1 MCCCV
6 LWEGGAAVVG
16 RKREARISWGGWEV
30 EGNGEQL
37 GKSGVWGCAC
47 WAEKEVTTG
56 VGVGVGG

>member
-1 MCCCV
+1 M
-6 LWEGGAAVVG
+6 G